1 MNSAHIH
8 LLLNHWPILGTFIAL
23 GLFLGSLIAAQDSL
37 KEASLAL
44 FAFIALM
51 AIPAYMSGN
60 LAQAVLKEMPEV
72 SMDLIQTHQ
81 GTALFALI
89 FMEITG
95 ALSLIG
101 LWQYS
106 LGKKSEIHRPARWN
120 VAAVLVFSLMTAGL
134 MTITGTTGGEI
145 RHPEIISDP
154 QATSSIGMAGASII
168 PKVQYLVTQSS
179 RYVWGVLETLHFF
192 GLILILASIGLLNL
206 RLLGFFKKLP
216 VASLHRLLPWG
227 MAGIFINVITGLLFF
242 ISMPDFYI
250 NNPDFQI
257 KMVAIVIA
265 GTNLVLFYCSSAFRP
280 LVLLGPG
287 DDAPGSARLIAASS
301 LALWI
306 ALIVLGRYMPFFEV
320 LQ

>member
-1 MNSAHIH
+1 MNSAHVH

-23 GLFLGSLIAAQDSL
+23 GLFLSSLIADQDSL
-37 KEASLAL
+37 KQASLAL
-44 FAFIALM
+44 YSFIALM
-51 AIPAYMSGN
+51 TIPSYMSGN
-60 LAQAVLKEMPEV
+60 SAQAILKEAPGV

-81 GTALFALI
+81 GAALFALV

-101 LWQYS
+101 LWQFS
-106 LGKKSEIHRPARWN
+106 LGKKSEFHRPARWN
-120 VAAVLVFSLMTAGL
+120 IAAVLVFSILTAGL
-134 MTITGTTGGEI
+134 MAITGTTGGAI
-145 RHPEIISDP
+145 RHPEILSDP
-154 QATSSIGMAGASII
+154 QVGSSIGTEGASII
-168 PKVQYLVTQSS
+168 PTIQYLVTQSS

-216 VASLHRLLPWG
+216 VAPLHRLLPWG
-227 MAGIFINVITGLLFF
+227 IAGVFINVVTGLLFF

-265 GTNLVLFYCSSAFRP
+265 GANLMLFYCTSAFRP
-280 LVLLGPG
+280 LALLGPG
-287 DDAPGSARLIAASS
+287 DDAPVSAKFIAASS
-301 LALWI
+301 LFLWI
-306 ALIVLGRYMPFFEV
+306 AIIVFGRYMPFFEV